1 MLHPMWEPDPALLLV
16 PASHWLPGNRS
27 PKLPGLAQPS
37 RMGELVSVCLSYIS
51 LNNKLD
57 RKLELYDRNPYR
69 NEMMLLVSMF

>member
-1 MLHPMWEPDPALLLV
+1 
-16 PASHWLPGNRS
+16 
-27 PKLPGLAQPS
+27 
-37 RMGELVSVCLSYIS
+37 MGELVSVCLSYIS